1 MSLRAYS
8 EINLHITWHVKDN
21 SPILTDTI
29 EAQTHRLLRGRVMST
44 PGALFHEVGGTDDHI
59 HIVASLPPDELIS
72 GWIGKLKGASSH
84 FINNEIANR
93 KLLHWQV
100 GYGVVVFGTAHI
112 PWVVNYVRNQRKHH
126 KDGTTIDRLE
136 RTEPDEP
143 EDQQTGQGPPQE

>member
-21 SPILTDTI
+21 SPVLTEMI
-29 EAQTHRLLRGRVMST
+29 EAQTHRFLRGRVMST
-44 PGALFHEVGGTDDHI
+44 PGAVFHEVSGTDDHI
-59 HIVASLPPDELIS
+59 HLVASLPPDELIS

-93 KLLHWQV
+93 KLLHWQA

-143 EDQQTGQGPPQE
+143 KDAQTGQGPPQE